1 MSKFVLPIVGA
12 VCGAI
17 MSLAATVPASANTLS
32 TVKSRGTL
40 NCTGHNG
47 SYPGLAEVDDKG
59 NWKGLDIDLCRA
71 VASAIF
77 GTYEGHLTIV
87 PISWAQRWPM
97 LQSGELDV
105 VIKSSDWSA
114 SRDSELN
121 VQFSNI
127 YVFSAQK
134 IMVRK
139 ELGANSVKDLNGGTV
154 CLPAG
159 TSVEKLLADYLKR
172 NGVSMEFISSEK
184 TEETQA
190 AYLSGRCDAYAEWD
204 VQLAVTRL
212 KAENPDDHVILPE
225 TFAAGPTAAVV
236 REKDDKWLDVINFT
250 LATLLTAEESGVTQ
264 ENVDAMKA
272 NPPSPSVAK
281 MLGVT
286 PGYGTRACLSDDFGY
301 NIIKQVGNYSE
312 IWERNLGQKSPY
324 KLERGKSALWQNGGV
339 LWPII
344 MD

>member
-1 MSKFVLPIVGA
+1 
-12 VCGAI
+12 
-17 MSLAATVPASANTLS
+17 
-32 TVKSRGTL
+32 
-40 NCTGHNG
+40 
-47 SYPGLAEVDDKG
+47 
-59 NWKGLDIDLCRA
+59 
-71 VASAIF
+71 
-77 GTYEGHLTIV
+77 
-87 PISWAQRWPM
+87 PM

-105 VIKSSDWSA
+105 VIKSSDWTA

-139 ELGANSVKDLNGGTV
+139 ELGAKSIKDLNGGSV

-172 NGVSMEFISSEK
+172 NAVTMEFISSEK

-212 KAENPDDHVILPE
+212 KAEKPDDHVILPE

-236 REKDDKWLDVINFT
+236 REGDDKWLDVINFT
-250 LATLLTAEESGVTQ
+250 LATLLTAEEAGVTQ
-264 ENVDAMKA
+264 ENVDQMKA
-272 NPPSPSVAK
+272 NPPSPAVAK

-286 PGYGTRACLSDDFGY
+286 PGYGTRAGLSDDFGY

-312 IWERNLGQKSPY
+312 IWERDLGQKSPY

>member
-1 MSKFVLPIVGA
+1 MSKFSLPILGSL
-12 VCGAI
+12 CGAF
-17 MSLAATVPASANTLS
+17 MALAAAQPAAADTLS
-32 TVKSRGTL
+32 TVKARGTL

-71 VASAIF
+71 VSSAIF
-77 GTYEGHLTIV
+77 GSYEGHLTIV
-87 PISWAQRWPM
+87 PISWAQRWPL

-114 SRDSELN
+114 SRDAELG

-139 ELGANSVKDLNGGTV
+139 ELGAKSVKDLNGGTV

-172 NGVSMEFISSEK
+172 NGVSMEFIASEK

-225 TFAAGPTAAVV
+225 TFAAGPTAMVV
-236 REKDDKWLDVINFT
+236 RENDDKWLDVINFT
-250 LATLLTAEESGVTQ
+250 LSTLLTAEEAGITQ
-264 ENVDAMKA
+264 ANVDEMKA
-272 NPPSPSVAK
+272 NPPSPAIAK

-286 PGYGTRACLSDDFGY
+286 PGYGTRAGLSDDFGY

-312 IWERNLGQKSPY
+312 IWERDLGQKSPY